1 MWVEPELLSSGG
13 AVARSAGE
21 RVLNGAATL
30 SAASIGGRIFGDFA
44 AAHSFHQRLRQHHIG
59 QVTEMRNNHRRLT
72 DVGQKAQTASGWFTD
87 TEHRNTEDVSHIT
100 DA

>member
-1 MWVEPELLSSGG
+1 MWVEPDLLSSGG

-30 SAASIGGRIFGDFA
+30 STASIGASIFGDFGA
-44 AAHSFHQRLRQHHIG
+44 ARSFHQRLGRHHISR
-59 QVTEMRNNHRRLT
+59 VTEMRNNHRRLT
-72 DVGQKAQTASGWFTD
+72 DVGQKAQTASGWFTE
-87 TEHRNTEDVSHIT
+87 TERQNTEDVTHIP